1 MKESDAENPAIS
13 ESSRADGV
21 PTTCKNPV
29 SRTAADETASRCAL
43 PCGLSS
49 TELSFLSVLVDGDK
63 RVGCSSPVESE
74 DIIVDSINEKL
85 FELLG
90 DIAIEYA
97 DSGPMVI
104 EDYRDD
110 LKGALG
116 L

>member
-1 MKESDAENPAIS
+1 M
-13 ESSRADGV
+13 V
-21 PTTCKNPV
+21 
-29 SRTAADETASRCAL
+29 ADETVSSCNL
-43 PCGLSS
+43 PYGLSS
-49 TELSFLSVLVDGDK
+49 TEFSFLRVLIDADK
-63 RVGCSSPVESE
+63 RLECSSPVESE

-97 DSGPMVI
+97 DNGPVVI

>member
-1 MKESDAENPAIS
+1 M
-13 ESSRADGV
+13 
-21 PTTCKNPV
+21 
-29 SRTAADETASRCAL
+29 
-43 PCGLSS
+43 
-49 TELSFLSVLVDGDK
+49 
-63 RVGCSSPVESE
+63 ESE

-97 DSGPMVI
+97 DSGPTVI
-104 EDYRDD
+104 KDYRDD